1 MKNSELMARKAAATP
16 RGVGVLCDFFVARA
30 ENAELWDVEGR
41 RFIDFASGIAVNNV
55 GHRHPK
61 VVAAI
66 RAQLDA
72 VIHSAYQIV
81 PYANYIELAEKI
93 NRLSPGRYAKK
104 TSFFTTGVEAV
115 ENAVK
120 IARAATGRPGI
131 IAFSGAFH
139 GRTMMGMALTG
150 KVAPYK
156 IGFGPFPGDVYHAP
170 FPVPL
175 HGASVEDSLKAIAQA
190 FKSDID
196 PKRVAAIIFEP
207 VQGEG
212 GFYPA
217 PAEFVTALRRIC
229 DEHGILLIADEIQT
243 GFARTGKL
251 FAMQHYAVLADLM
264 CIAKS
269 LGGGMPLAGVVG
281 RAELMDAPAPGG
293 LGGTYAGNPLAIAA
307 AHAVLEIIET
317 EKLAERAERLGHKLR
332 ASLNAQPVAQL
343 AEVRGPGSMIAAEFF
358 SADKKQPDAE
368 FTKRV
373 QAEAMRRGLILLTC
387 GVYSNVIR
395 FLYPLTI
402 PEAHFD
408 EALAILSASLS
419 AAASA

>member
-1 MKNSELMARKAAATP
+1 MTRKAAATP

-30 ENAELWDVEGR
+30 DNAELWDIEGR

-66 RAQLDA
+66 RAQLDE

-93 NRLSPGRYAKK
+93 NRLSPGTYAKK
-104 TSFFTTGVEAV
+104 TSFFTTGAEAV

-139 GRTMMGMALTG
+139 GRTMLGMALTG

-170 FPVPL
+170 FPVAL
-175 HGASVEDSLKAIAQA
+175 HGTSVDDSLKAIAQA

-217 PAEFVTALRRIC
+217 PAEFVAALRRIC

-251 FAMQHYAVLADLM
+251 FAMQHYDVLADLM

-269 LGGGMPLAGVVG
+269 LGGGMPLSGVVG
-281 RAELMDAPAPGG
+281 RAEIMDAPAPGG

-307 AHAVLEIIET
+307 AHAVLEIIAT
-317 EKLAERAERLGHKLR
+317 DKLAERAERLGQKLR
-332 ASLNAQPVAQL
+332 ASLKALRVPQL
-343 AEVRGPGSMIAAEFF
+343 AEVRGPGSMVAAEFF
-358 SADKKQPDAE
+358 SADKQQPDAE

-373 QAEAMRRGLILLTC
+373 QGEAMRRGLILLTC

-402 PEAHFD
+402 PDAHFD
-408 EALAILSASLS
+408 EALAILSSSLS
-419 AAASA
+419 AAAGA